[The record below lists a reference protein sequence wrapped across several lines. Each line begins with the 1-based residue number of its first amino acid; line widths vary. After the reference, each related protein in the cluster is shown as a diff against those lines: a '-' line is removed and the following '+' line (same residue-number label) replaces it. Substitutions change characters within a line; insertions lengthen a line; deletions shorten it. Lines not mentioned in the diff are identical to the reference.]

1 MTIYFIAGIMFD
13 LTGSYTLAFVVG
25 GGLCI
30 ASAIIMVHPFLYVR
44 KHLHEVEQDVPEKE
58 ALASSMDI
66 PGNIPQQYSSL
77 FNVAKLAISMDV
89 IPAIHKLSSLES
101 LPDAKNA
108 GSVDRLP
115 LPATKR
121 LMELKKF
128 HSTASV

>member
-1 MTIYFIAGIMFD
+1 MFD

-30 ASAIIMVHPFLYVR
+30 ASAIIMIHPFLYVR
-44 KHLHEVEQDVPEKE
+44 KHLHEVDQDLPEKE

-66 PGNIPQQYSSL
+66 PRKFPENYPSL
-77 FNVAKLAISMDV
+77 VNVAKLAISMDV

-101 LPDAKNA
+101 LTDTKNH

-121 LMELKKF
+121 LLELKKF